1 MKSIFKE
8 KSILIYLY
16 FLFILLIYYRSPC
29 LLLKG
34 RFHAEEKF
42 YYEFAL
48 NNTFLDTIF
57 FVQETSKYY
66 ELFTNI
72 SAKLATFFTAAP
84 FMVTVY
90 LAFFIK
96 LLLLYYIFFSKS
108 LLLNKISYKLIFAS
122 FAIYSTPIS
131 PEVWLNTLHSKS
143 FLGIFSFIMVF
154 QNFKNFT
161 KIKLYLYRISLII
174 NGLSS
179 IYSSIFSVIYFFIF
193 ITKRSS
199 LNFYNFIYSLIPLVI
214 NAFIFLNFFFLHSE
228 IKINRFLFNYEK
240 IKSALYNIIIRPI
253 LGGNLSKL
261 LYNLIIFNKTFW
273 YTFSLIA
280 IILFLAL
287 ILFFIY
293 KKKDRTLNIILIS
306 LLLNIIFVI
315 SGSLY
320 EDFVGGRYAVLSG
333 VIFLTIFI
341 RLIQIETKKYLI
353 NLYSFIILISLI
365 IGLLEFK
372 YLNSWLHLLKC

>member
-1 MKSIFKE
+1 
-8 KSILIYLY
+8 L
-16 FLFILLIYYRSPC
+16 
-29 LLLKG
+29 
-34 RFHAEEKF
+34 
-42 YYEFAL
+42 
-48 NNTFLDTIF
+48 
-57 FVQETSKYY
+57 
-66 ELFTNI
+66 
-72 SAKLATFFTAAP
+72 
-84 FMVTVY
+84 
-90 LAFFIK
+90 
-96 LLLLYYIFFSKS
+96 
-108 LLLNKISYKLIFAS
+108 
-122 FAIYSTPIS
+122 
-131 PEVWLNTLHSKS
+131 
-143 FLGIFSFIMVF
+143 VF

-161 KIKLYLYRISLII
+161 KIKLYLYRISLVI

-179 IYSSIFSVIYFFIF
+179 IYSSIFSVIYFIIF
-193 ITKRSS
+193 ITKRNS

-214 NAFIFLNFFFLHSE
+214 NAFIFLNFFLQSE

-240 IKSALYNIIIRPI
+240 IESALYNIIIRPI

-261 LYNLIIFNKTFW
+261 LYNLINLNKTFL
-273 YTFSLIA
+273 YAFSLIA

-293 KKKDRTLNIILIS
+293 KKKDRILNIILIS

-320 EDFVGGRYAVLSG
+320 PDFVGGRYAVLSG

-353 NLYSFIILISLI
+353 NLYSSIILISLI

>member
-8 KSILIYLY
+8 KNILISLY
-16 FLFILLIYYRSPC
+16 FLFILLIFYRSPC

-48 NNTFLDTIF
+48 NNTFLETIF
-57 FVQETSKYY
+57 FVQETSKYF

-72 SAKLATFFTAAP
+72 SAKLATFYTIAP
-84 FMVTVY
+84 FLVTVY

-96 LLLLYYIFFSKS
+96 IFLLYYIFFSKS

-122 FAIYSTPIS
+122 FAIYSTPIT
-131 PEVWLNTLHSKS
+131 PEVWLNTLHSKT
-143 FLGIFSFIMVF
+143 FFGIYSFILVF

-161 KIKLYLYRISLII
+161 KIKLYLYRISLVI

-179 IYSSIFSVIYFFIF
+179 IYSSIFSVIYFIIF
-193 ITKRSS
+193 ITKRNS

-214 NAFIFLNFFFLHSE
+214 NAFIFLNFFLQSE

-240 IKSALYNIIIRPI
+240 IESALYNIIIRPI

-261 LYNLIIFNKTFW
+261 LYNLINLNKTFL
-273 YTFSLIA
+273 YAFSLIA

-293 KKKDRTLNIILIS
+293 KKKDRILNIILIS
-306 LLLNIIFVI
+306 LLLNIIFAI

-320 EDFVGGRYAVLSG
+320 PDFVGGRYAVLSG

-353 NLYSFIILISLI
+353 NLYSSIILISLI

>member
-8 KSILIYLY
+8 KNILISLY
-16 FLFILLIYYRSPC
+16 FLFILLIFYRSPC

-48 NNTFLDTIF
+48 NNTFLETIF
-57 FVQETSKYY
+57 FVQETSKYF

-72 SAKLATFFTAAP
+72 SAKLATFYTIAP
-84 FMVTVY
+84 FLVTVY

-96 LLLLYYIFFSKS
+96 IFLLYYIFFSKS

-122 FAIYSTPIS
+122 FAIYSTPIT
-131 PEVWLNTLHSKS
+131 PEVWLNTLHSKT
-143 FLGIFSFIMVF
+143 FFGIYSFILVF

-161 KIKLYLYRISLII
+161 KIKLYLYRISLVI

-179 IYSSIFSVIYFFIF
+179 IYSSIFSVIYFIIF
-193 ITKRSS
+193 ITKRNS

-214 NAFIFLNFFFLHSE
+214 NAFIFLNFFLQSE

-240 IKSALYNIIIRPI
+240 IESALYNIIIRPI

-261 LYNLIIFNKTFW
+261 LYNLINLNKTFL
-273 YTFSLIA
+273 YAFSLIA

-293 KKKDRTLNIILIS
+293 KKKDRILNIILIS

-320 EDFVGGRYAVLSG
+320 PDFVGGRYAVLSG

-353 NLYSFIILISLI
+353 NLYSSIILISLI